1 MIFDLLRVIE
11 LFNELF
17 KAPVGFSVTIDQ
29 MFTYEYNK
37 ARACA
42 CRAWYLVYSRPA
54 LEAQ

>member
-42 CRAWYLVYSRPA
+42 CRAWYLVCSRPA